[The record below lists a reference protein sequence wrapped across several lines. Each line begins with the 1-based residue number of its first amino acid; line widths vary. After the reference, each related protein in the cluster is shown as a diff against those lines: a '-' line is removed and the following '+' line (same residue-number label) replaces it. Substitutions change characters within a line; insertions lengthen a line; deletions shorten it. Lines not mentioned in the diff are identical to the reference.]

1 MLGRKNVRKR
11 IHSVWWVDKPLTH
24 KRSIRIQRH
33 FGRQFL
39 GSLPGRLGGPKMGH
53 FGGFGG
59 VLRPP
64 AGTSPGHVRFCP
76 IEAGVVIV
84 YVERLSSKRWISGVD
99 FLKNFGRLFGAE
111 TWSILSNRS
120 GRGLLE
126 WSSAPLGSYRN
137 LNLIPL
143 VVVEEKLTVME
154 MAWPMCIGVVVMSA
168 SVFPAGSKRRSTSR

>member
-1 MLGRKNVRKR
+1 MSDFVAGVVIVYVERLSSKRWISGVDFLKN
-11 IHSVWWVDKPLTH
+11 
-24 KRSIRIQRH
+24 
-33 FGRQFL
+33 FGRLFGAETWSIL
-39 GSLPGRLGGPKMGH
+39 SNRSGRGL
-53 FGGFGG
+53 
-59 VLRPP
+59 LD
-64 AGTSPGHVRFCP
+64 S

>member
-1 MLGRKNVRKR
+1 M
-11 IHSVWWVDKPLTH
+11 
-24 KRSIRIQRH
+24 
-33 FGRQFL
+33 
-39 GSLPGRLGGPKMGH
+39 
-53 FGGFGG
+53 
-59 VLRPP
+59 
-64 AGTSPGHVRFCP
+64 
-76 IEAGVVIV
+76 
-84 YVERLSSKRWISGVD
+84 D

-126 WSSAPLGSYRN
+126 WSSAPLGLYRN